1 MQTRWLVVCAVL
13 LGILFLVV
21 LVVPFFV
28 NADTFRPVVEGKL
41 SGALGRNVTIGRL
54 SFSLFGSSLVA
65 DDIAIADDPAFSSVP
80 FVQAKKL
87 NVGVEMMPLLLHRE
101 VRITNLAIDSP
112 SIQMI
117 QHANGKWNFSSL
129 SGNSSGTAEA
139 ESPGSIPDLSV
150 DELKI
155 TNGSATVSSI
165 PVTAKPFQYTDVNLI
180 VKHFSFLKS
189 FPFDLSANLPA
200 GGTVKLN
207 GDAGPMSRTDAS
219 HSPFQAKLELRNF
232 DPLAAGVIDQSKGV
246 STIADVDTQLKS
258 DGTDVS
264 STGKIKASRL
274 KLAPSG
280 TPALQPVDID
290 YSLSQ
295 NLISRQGTVSDIGIH
310 AGSAT
315 VHTNGTFQITPQA
328 FMLNLHSS
336 APGLPIDQVES
347 LLPIVGIRVPSGSS
361 LKGGTLTASINISG
375 PSTAVTLTGPVEIDN
390 SLLAG
395 FDLGSKIQGL
405 NPFGGT
411 GAGTQIQVLKANVN
425 SSPEGTKLTDIYAN
439 LPQIGSATGEGTV
452 APSGSINF
460 NLTAKLSSSN
470 IAGVA
475 MNSAG
480 AAADR
485 ALNSVGGT
493 AGSLLGGLLHTKTNP
508 ATSLANRGVSLTITG
523 TATNPSIHANVGA
536 MLR

>member
-28 NADTFRPVVEGKL
+28 NADTFRPVVESKL
-41 SGALGRNVTIGRL
+41 TNALGRNVNIGRL

-65 DDIAIADDPAFSSVP
+65 DDIAIADDPSFSSVP

-87 NVGVEMMPLLLHRE
+87 NVGVEMMPLLFHRE
-101 VRITNLAIDSP
+101 VRITKLAIDTP

-129 SGNSSGTAEA
+129 SGSSPSPGAAQT
-139 ESPGSIPDLSV
+139 PGSIPDLSV

-165 PVTAKPFQYTDVNLI
+165 PVTAKPFEYTNLNLTI
-180 VKHFSFLKS
+180 KHFSFLKS
-189 FPFDLSANLPA
+189 FPFDLSASLPA
-200 GGTVKLN
+200 GGTLKLN
-207 GDAGPMSRTDAS
+207 GDAGPISQTDAS

-232 DPLAAGVIDQSKGV
+232 DPVAAGVIDQSKGV
-246 STIADVDTQLKS
+246 STVADVDAQLKS
-258 DGTDVS
+258 DGTNVA

-280 TPALQPVDID
+280 SPAQLPVDID
-290 YSLSQ
+290 YALSE
-295 NLISRQGTVSDIGIH
+295 NLVSRQGTVSDIGIH
-310 AGSAT
+310 AGTAT
-315 VHTNGTFQITPQA
+315 VHTNGSFQVTPQA
-328 FMLNLHSS
+328 FVLNLHTS

-361 LKGGTLTASINISG
+361 LKGGTLTANINITG
-375 PSTAVTLTGPVEIDN
+375 PSTAVVLTGPVQVEN
-390 SLLAG
+390 TTLAG

-405 NPFGGT
+405 NPLGGT

-425 SSPEGTKLTDIYAN
+425 SSPEGTKLTDILGN

-452 APSGSINF
+452 APSGAINF

-470 IAGVA
+470 IAGAA
-475 MNSAG
+475 MNTAG
-480 AAADR
+480 AAANR
-485 ALNSVGGT
+485 ELNSVGGT
-493 AGSLLGGLLHTKTNP
+493 AGSILGGFLHSKSNP
-508 ATSLANRGVSLTITG
+508 AASLANRGIPLTITG